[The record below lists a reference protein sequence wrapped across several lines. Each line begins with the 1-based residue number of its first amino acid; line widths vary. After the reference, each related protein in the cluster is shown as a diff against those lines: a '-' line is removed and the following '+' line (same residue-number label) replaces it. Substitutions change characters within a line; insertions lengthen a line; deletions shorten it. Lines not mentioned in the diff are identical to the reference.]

1 MLSTQQ
7 IDPTKQGQMKRF
19 ILIRWI
25 VSAWHWLFPPTVAD
39 QDRQSSTARLLAKG
53 GIAVLCLC
61 MVALAFAY
69 ARPLKNRYDTWQ
81 ADRLVDQA
89 QSSLESEDP
98 VSAFIKVQEAVQID
112 PDHAEAIRINA
123 QLLTSAG
130 QNQALFFW
138 QRLRQLGVNTLD
150 DDIGNIRALL
160 RVSRNKEAGNEL
172 NDLLDKFPAD
182 ARLIKVAEEVWGKG
196 NANERTIPRLKAYT
210 DAHPTDGESRLHMVK
225 LQLVSTS
232 LDERT
237 VGRANLRELA
247 ATDTEVGRDALRLFY
262 SLDDLSHDERRT
274 IIDLIGAHPLA
285 EEIDRVTAFDQK
297 VSLKPLDR
305 SALVETELGRVRALS
320 RDDQYP
326 LARWLV
332 QHKEYGTLL
341 AFLQPDD
348 IKTHE
353 NHLLNYMSALTALG
367 RNAELETL
375 ISDPSTRIAR
385 SVRTFY
391 KTHLYYI
398 QALANK
404 NLDMDAFRSRVNTA
418 KNEAVLEKRSDL
430 MMILANY
437 AETRGLPDMATEIYR
452 NAAQSMRKVERSAV
466 NGWMNA
472 ALKSANTTEYRAA
485 VSEASRRWPDDQ
497 TFAEHKIYGQLLL
510 GESIE
515 SRLADA
521 IRLLELR
528 PEDSLRKIL
537 VALGYWRI
545 GDIDHMVDHMQKVN
559 LNDTGVTPGHRVM
572 YAGMM
577 RAGNFD
583 IPAGM
588 LAPLRT
594 SNLLPEE
601 RATLERCLH

>member
-7 IDPTKQGQMKRF
+7 IDPTRQGQMRRF
-19 ILIRWI
+19 VLIRWI
-25 VSAWHWLFPPTVAD
+25 VSAWHWLFPPTLAD
-39 QDRQSSTARLLAKG
+39 QDRQSGTARLLAKG

-61 MVALAFAY
+61 MIALAFAY

-81 ADRLVDQA
+81 ADRLVAQA
-89 QSSLESEDP
+89 EASLESEDP

-123 QLLTSAG
+123 QLLTAAG

-138 QRLRQLGVNTLD
+138 GRLKQLGINTLD

-160 RVSRNKEAGNEL
+160 RVNRSKEAGNEL
-172 NDLLDKFPAD
+172 NDLLDKHPAD
-182 ARLIKVAEEVWGKG
+182 ARLIKAAEEVWGKG
-196 NANERTIPRLKAYT
+196 NANDRTIPRLKAYT
-210 DAHPTDGESRLHMVK
+210 DANPTDGESRLHMVK

-232 LDERT
+232 ADEQT

-247 ATDTEVGRDALRLFY
+247 SQNTEIGRDALRLFY
-262 SLDDLSHDERRT
+262 GVEDLSHDERRS
-274 IIDLIGAHPLA
+274 IIALVAAHPLA
-285 EEIDRVTAFDQK
+285 EEVDRITAFDQNII
-297 VSLKPLDR
+297 LHPLDR
-305 SALVETELGRVRALS
+305 SSLIEKELGRVRDLS

-326 LARWLV
+326 MARWLV
-332 QHKEYGTLL
+332 EHKEYGTLL
-341 AFLQPDD
+341 AFLQADD

-353 NHLLNYMSALTALG
+353 NHLLNYMSALTAVG

-391 KTHLYYI
+391 KTHLYYV
-398 QALANK
+398 QAVANK
-404 NLDMDAFRSRVNTA
+404 NLDMDTFRARVNTA
-418 KNEAVLEKRSDL
+418 KNEAAVEKRSDL

-452 NAAQSMRKVERSAV
+452 NAAQSMRKVERNAV
-466 NGWMNA
+466 HGWMSA

-485 VSEASRRWPDDQ
+485 VSEATRRWPDDQ
-497 TFAEHKIYGQLLL
+497 TFTEHKIYGQLLL

-559 LNDTGVTPGHRVM
+559 LNDNGITPGHRVM
-572 YAGMM
+572 FAGMM
-577 RAGNFD
+577 KAGNFN
-583 IPAGM
+583 IPSGM
-588 LAPLRT
+588 LDPLST

-601 RATLERCLH
+601 RATLQRCLQ